1 MKIAGSTAR
10 IVPQSV
16 KTAEKPAETVGMSV
30 KIVVSVRI
38 AWEMT
43 DSVKTAIS
51 AAIVPSS
58 AETEMAVKTV
68 LLFVKAAVMP
78 AKIAQFSA
86 KYVNHC
92 VKSAVLM
99 TPAGVVIAEPAATV
113 FSLATTGTAVTSVP

>member
-1 MKIAGSTAR
+1 M
-10 IVPQSV
+10 
-16 KTAEKPAETVGMSV
+16 KTAEKPAE
-30 KIVVSVRI
+30 IVPTSVRV
-38 AWEMT
+38 ADSVRTAAEMT

-78 AKIAQFSA
+78 AKTAQFSA

-92 VKSAVLM
+92 VKSVARMMPV
-99 TPAGVVIAEPAATV
+99 GVVTAEPAATV

>member
-1 MKIAGSTAR
+1 MNS
-10 IVPQSV
+10 VLLFV
-16 KTAEKPAETVGMSV
+16 KTAVKPAVTVQMFV
-30 KIVVSVRI
+30 KTAVTVPTVSVT
-38 AWEMT
+38 T